1 MFVKTSKKFLHTKPL
16 EASEIVGIKQ
26 CKCGTF
32 FVPPINDTPCSVDY
46 IPNGSEIGPKLYNNS
61 GRVVIMA
68 EQTANVQLNGNTLTG
83 GQLIT
88 GTSFVNYIESIPLSD
103 DINVSSDS
111 QVYVYYYASNGP
123 ASYGGYYSGFTADSQ
138 VGFQDV
144 SSNVTCEGGT
154 LELQNVENMQIF
166 MILMSGFLMMILM
179 T

>member
-1 MFVKTSKKFLHTKPL
+1 M
-16 EASEIVGIKQ
+16 
-26 CKCGTF
+26 
-32 FVPPINDTPCSVDY
+32 
-46 IPNGSEIGPKLYNNS
+46 
-61 GRVVIMA
+61 
-68 EQTANVQLNGNTLTG
+68 QLNGNTLTG

-154 LELQNVENMQIF
+154 LELQNVGEYADFYDTYEWFFDDDLNDLNPPSF
-166 MILMSGFLMMILM
+166 YFKW
-179 T
+179 